1 MDKRHKAT
9 GRCGRKAYSFPY
21 EKLAVWRKAKDFAI
35 FIYKITEILPHSEK
49 YGLVS
54 QLRRAAI
61 SIASNL
67 AEGSA
72 RSSPRDQAHFTQ
84 IAYSSLMESLCQ
96 LQIAF
101 ELELLDE
108 RLYTEA
114 REKAAELAAM
124 LTSLRTSQQRRTQ
137 KES

>member
-1 MDKRHKAT
+1 MGKRGETT
-9 GRCGRKAYSFPY
+9 GRDGQKVYSFPH
-21 EKLAVWRKAKDFAI
+21 EKLIAWKKAKDFVI
-35 FIYKITEILPHSEK
+35 FIYKITASLPHNEK

-61 SIASNL
+61 SAASNL

-72 RSSPRDQAHFTQ
+72 RTSPRDQAHFTQ
-84 IAYSSLMESLCQ
+84 IAYSSLMETLCQ
-96 LQIAF
+96 LQIAY
-101 ELELLDE
+101 ELELLEE
-108 RLYTEA
+108 RLHTEA

-124 LTSLRTSQQRRTQ
+124 LTSLHSSQKRRAQ